1 MKNDTAQARP
11 RCILTEAEQED
22 ILAAVQHYVNAAA
35 EDNPDKA
42 EVDRRLTSLYE
53 LIQRYKRRHAVH
65 VIRNRVTPE
74 DVARI
79 LGVTL

>member
-1 MKNDTAQARP
+1 MTKTPQT
-11 RCILTEAEQED
+11 RCVFTEAEQED
-22 ILAAVQHYVNAAA
+22 ILTAVQHYVNAAA

-42 EVDRRLTSLYE
+42 EVDRRLTSLFN
-53 LIQRYKRRHAVH
+53 LVQDCKRRHGIPAAAKY
-65 VIRNRVTPE
+65 VTPE

>member
-1 MKNDTAQARP
+1 MKNTP
-11 RCILTEAEQED
+11 KTRCVFTEAEQEN
-22 ILAAVQHYVNAAA
+22 ILTAVQHYVNAAA

-53 LIQRYKRRHAVH
+53 LIQRYKRRHAVRI
-65 VIRNRVTPE
+65 VRNRVTPE

>member
-1 MKNDTAQARP
+1 MGMKNTPQT
-11 RCILTEAEQED
+11 RCVFTEAEQENLMTA
-22 ILAAVQHYVNAAA
+22 IQHYVNAAA

-53 LIQRYKRRHAVH
+53 LIQRYKRRHATPI
-65 VIRNRVTPE
+65 IRNRVTPE
-74 DVARI
+74 DVAKI

>member
-1 MKNDTAQARP
+1 MKNDTAQTRP
-11 RCILTEAEQED
+11 RCIFTEAEQED
-22 ILAAVQHYVNAAA
+22 ILTAVQHYVNAAA

-42 EVDRRLTSLYE
+42 EVDRRLTSLFN
-53 LIQRYKRRHAVH
+53 LIQEYKRRHAVPAAPKH
-65 VIRNRVTPE
+65 VTPE

>member
-1 MKNDTAQARP
+1 MKTDTRT
-11 RCILTEAEQED
+11 RCMFTEAEQED
-22 ILAAVQHYVNAAA
+22 ILTAMQHYVNAAA
-35 EDNPDKA
+35 EDNPNQA
-42 EVDRRLTSLYE
+42 EVDRRLTSLYD
-53 LIQRYKRRHAVH
+53 LIQRYKRRHAVP